1 MGFNRRKL
9 EDQRREAAEKEAA
22 NRRATDA
29 QVLEDAERL
38 IAAWN
43 ERAVSRPHNGKKR
56 RLAVQ
61 TVASLSI
68 SKL

>member
-1 MGFNRRKL
+1 MGYYWDRRS
-9 EDQRREAAEKEAA
+9 
-22 NRRATDA
+22 
-29 QVLEDAERL
+29 
-38 IAAWN
+38 
-43 ERAVSRPHNGKKR
+43 VSRAIALSNGK

>member
-1 MGFNRRKL
+1 MGYYWDRRS
-9 EDQRREAAEKEAA
+9 
-22 NRRATDA
+22 
-29 QVLEDAERL
+29 
-38 IAAWN
+38 
-43 ERAVSRPHNGKKR
+43 VSRAIALSNGKKR

>member
-1 MGFNRRKL
+1 MTLTLNLILTLLPTGDTFPLRTDRMSSKAVKFVPGL
-9 EDQRREAAEKEAA
+9 TWEQRRGG
-22 NRRATDA
+22 
-29 QVLEDAERL
+29 VL
-38 IAAWN
+38 
-43 ERAVSRPHNGKKR
+43 PNGKKR

>member
-1 MGFNRRKL
+1 MTRTLSLILTLLPNVDTFPLQADRMSSKAVKFVAGL
-9 EDQRREAAEKEAA
+9 AWEQRRGG
-22 NRRATDA
+22 
-29 QVLEDAERL
+29 VL
-38 IAAWN
+38 
-43 ERAVSRPHNGKKR
+43 SNGKKR